1 MLGHFTTAA
10 HFNHTASDG
19 EEEGQRSATSSPG
32 TSSVSLEDIGFPP
45 DGLWDHNAAY
55 EQRFCY
61 DHGES
66 EYLLGTDNRWML
78 STDFEIR
85 DAEVIL
91 EAMLQKHKDDPSP
104 LEPHTRRCQ
113 AECHGNLLSHVHSV
127 IDSRKHGDLN
137 LYLIEWKA
145 CWTPEG
151 NIGNKTWIGA
161 SLKVNKNVSCRRSTR
176 VENGFEDR
184 KRRFENMMLAM
195 NIKRWP
201 CQGRMG
207 SLGGQR
213 RTNGLLWRK
222 LGGLPILPLCRSCWH
237 HFVCARLSVSS
248 SAFLSAG
255 RTVIDRLAA
264 KPC

>member
-1 MLGHFTTAA
+1 VLDHFTTAA
-10 HFNHTASDG
+10 HFDHTASDG
-19 EEEGQRSATSSPG
+19 EEEGQRSATSAPR

-91 EAMLQKHKDDPSP
+91 EAMLEKHKDDPSP

-184 KRRFENMMLAM
+184 KRRFENMMLVV
-195 NIKRWP
+195 NIK
-201 CQGRMG
+201 
-207 SLGGQR
+207 
-213 RTNGLLWRK
+213 
-222 LGGLPILPLCRSCWH
+222 
-237 HFVCARLSVSS
+237 
-248 SAFLSAG
+248 
-255 RTVIDRLAA
+255 
-264 KPC
+264 